1 MQIYFGAA
9 LPQDGFVGGDNFVFE
24 NILGE
29 VTEYWYSVEY
39 GSGPEGEDGITIMDT
54 CDRYLPVD
62 MENVHGLILALQE
75 ALAKHEEL
83 KACNLIVEEI
93 ARDDFTIAVS

>member
-1 MQIYFGAA
+1 MQIYFGSV
-9 LPQDGFVGGDNFVFE
+9 PQEGSVGGENFVFE

-39 GSGPEGEDGITIMDT
+39 GSGPEGKDGITIMDT
-54 CDRYLPVD
+54 CDRYLPID
-62 MENVHGLILALQE
+62 MDNVPGLILALQE

-83 KACNLIVEEI
+83 KAFKVVMEEI
-93 ARDDFTIAVS
+93 ARDDFSIAVG